1 MGHCPLRTRI
11 RQRRKKPFALPMV
24 RRKKGSCLKVARP
37 HKIKQKYTPVGI
49 TDSLAQLGQ
58 EIQDCEALELKAKR
72 LADPGAFI
80 HTPEPPVHTLSI
92 KRLERLKKR
101 REKAEK
107 G

>member
-1 MGHCPLRTRI
+1 MVYCPLRSRI

-24 RRKKGSCLKVARP
+24 RRGKAPCLTIARP
-37 HKIKQKYTPVGI
+37 DKIKQKYTPVGI

-58 EIQDCEALELKAKR
+58 EIQDCEVLELKAKR
-72 LADPGAFI
+72 LVDPEAFI
-80 HTPEPPVHTLSI
+80 PEPPVHTLSI

-107 G
+107 EK

>member
-1 MGHCPLRTRI
+1 MVYCPLRAKI

-24 RRKKGSCLKVARP
+24 RRGKAPCLKVARP
-37 HKIKQKYTPVGI
+37 DKIKQKYTPVGI

-58 EIQDCEALELKAKR
+58 EIQDCEVLELKAKR
-72 LADPGAFI
+72 LVDPEAFI
-80 HTPEPPVHTLSI
+80 HIPEPPVHTLSI

-107 G
+107 R